1 MQSSRG
7 DLGDIPSRD
16 KADGTPASA
25 RSRRVKAREQVA
37 GRKSRP
43 FRQKEIAAGPS
54 LTSREILLPIPEDD
68 TMKATSDRMRARS
81 CAGLSAAEPY
91 HRPAP
96 LSQDGFAPRDRMNGT
111 ATGTLTR
118 PRESSTADIVSGSAP
133 TRGPS
138 VARLSKVPALPD
150 SAGAAA

>member
-1 MQSSRG
+1 MEKSA
-7 DLGDIPSRD
+7 IPSKGDRGRSESDIERD
-16 KADGTPASA
+16 LTPDT
-25 RSRRVKAREQVA
+25 R
-37 GRKSRP
+37 GRHDERYVC
-43 FRQKEIAAGPS
+43 
-54 LTSREILLPIPEDD
+54 
-68 TMKATSDRMRARS
+68 DRMRARS
-81 CAGLSAAEPY
+81 CSGQAAAEPY

-150 SAGAAA
+150 SAGAAAPRWRDPSFPRGRNHKVSLKWTVADINPRWRSCC